1 MNYEWDLTKIYKSLD
16 DPRFKE
22 DAKALEESVKEY
34 GDYVDSLD
42 SSKAPGVEQLE
53 KVFSLAEKESL
64 LEYRQFSYLFLSQAV
79 DTENG
84 RLMGEM
90 NRAMRVVSAG
100 AGTQAKVVKLI
111 SNIEDIDAYAEKSEI
126 LNDYKTFLKRKK
138 EAASHLLSDAEEE
151 LYASMDMTGGS
162 AWGNLQSF
170 LTSTVKVD
178 YEGKTITLT
187 EARNLAYDADKD
199 VRKKAY
205 DAEIASYE
213 KIADSI
219 AYSLNNIKLQVNM
232 ISKKRGY
239 ESPLMQALSESYMTK
254 ETLDAMI
261 DAIKDHL
268 PNIRKYFLHKAKL
281 LGYAG
286 SLNWWDMFAPLG
298 EDNKKYT
305 VEETKEVLTST
316 FEHFTPE
323 MSDMMREAFDN
334 NWIDFFPRNG
344 KEGGAFD
351 QGIPFIKESRVMTNF
366 DGSFGSIDTLAHELG
381 HSFHDRQ
388 VQDNRILNMDYPM
401 QVAES
406 ASTFNE
412 TFLCNYF
419 VERAGSDSEK
429 VALLES
435 LLREQTQCVVDI
447 YSRYLFETS
456 VFENCDEKFLM
467 KEDLKELMHK
477 AQVEAYGE
485 GIKEDTLHPYMW
497 ACKSHYYS
505 TGLSFYNFP
514 YAFGALFAAGLYDMF
529 LKEGRE
535 TFVPKYKA
543 MLKATP
549 TVSVEEAGSLMG
561 IDLTKKKFWEDSLK
575 IIEKNIEE
583 FCEL

>member
-42 SSKAPGVEQLE
+42 SSKAPSVEQLE
-53 KVFSLAEKESL
+53 KVFYLAEKENL

-126 LNDYKTFLKRKK
+126 LNDYKAFLKRKK

-254 ETLDAMI
+254 
-261 DAIKDHL
+261 
-268 PNIRKYFLHKAKL
+268 
-281 LGYAG
+281 
-286 SLNWWDMFAPLG
+286 
-298 EDNKKYT
+298 
-305 VEETKEVLTST
+305 
-316 FEHFTPE
+316 
-323 MSDMMREAFDN
+323 
-334 NWIDFFPRNG
+334 
-344 KEGGAFD
+344 
-351 QGIPFIKESRVMTNF
+351 
-366 DGSFGSIDTLAHELG
+366 
-381 HSFHDRQ
+381 
-388 VQDNRILNMDYPM
+388 
-401 QVAES
+401 
-406 ASTFNE
+406 
-412 TFLCNYF
+412 
-419 VERAGSDSEK
+419 
-429 VALLES
+429 
-435 LLREQTQCVVDI
+435 
-447 YSRYLFETS
+447 
-456 VFENCDEKFLM
+456 
-467 KEDLKELMHK
+467 
-477 AQVEAYGE
+477 
-485 GIKEDTLHPYMW
+485 
-497 ACKSHYYS
+497 
-505 TGLSFYNFP
+505 
-514 YAFGALFAAGLYDMF
+514 
-529 LKEGRE
+529 
-535 TFVPKYKA
+535 
-543 MLKATP
+543 
-549 TVSVEEAGSLMG
+549 
-561 IDLTKKKFWEDSLK
+561 
-575 IIEKNIEE
+575 
-583 FCEL
+583 